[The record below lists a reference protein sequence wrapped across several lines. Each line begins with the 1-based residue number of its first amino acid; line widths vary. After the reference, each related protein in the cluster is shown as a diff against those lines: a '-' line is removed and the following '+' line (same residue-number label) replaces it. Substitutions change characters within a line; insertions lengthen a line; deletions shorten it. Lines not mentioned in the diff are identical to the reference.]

1 MTKLLEEAM
10 QRVAELPENEQDAVA
25 ALVLAELESE
35 DRWDKLFTESQ
46 DGLAELAAEAAKL
59 DEDRLAT
66 PLKFDRS

>member
-35 DRWDKLFTESQ
+35 DRWDKLFTASQ

-59 DEDRLAT
+59 DEDRLTT
-66 PLKFDRS
+66 PLNFDRS